1 MKTGTE
7 WQNLVNDYYTAIYS
21 YSYQF
26 LGTQDEAQDATQ
38 QTFLKA
44 FRSISALKQ
53 RSSAKS
59 WLYSIARNVCI
70 DRKRWWRTWLS
81 ASATSPE
88 GRPAI
93 ERFPEL
99 SITLKKLIGEL
110 PVRQREVF
118 ILRHWHDFST
128 SETAQMLGL
137 DEGTIKSH
145 LKRAIDK
152 LKISLVEAGVTSG
165 EAMTTKGEQHTSQE
179 ITD

>member
-1 MKTGTE
+1 MSAGTE
-7 WQNLVNDYYTAIYS
+7 WQNLVNDYYAAIYR

-44 FRSISALKQ
+44 FRSFSTLKQ
-53 RSSAKS
+53 QSSEKS

-81 ASATSPE
+81 ASATSSE
-88 GRPAI
+88 DRPAPA
-93 ERFPEL
+93 RSPEL
-99 SITLKKLIGEL
+99 SVTLKKLIGDL
-110 PVRQREVF
+110 PERQREVF

-128 SETAQMLGL
+128 TETAQMLGL
-137 DEGTIKSH
+137 DEGTVKSH

-152 LKISLVEAGVTSG
+152 LRCSLVEAGVISVDT
-165 EAMTTKGEQHTSQE
+165 MTTKGGQQTSQE